1 VTIEVETE
9 GAEAFE
15 QVPERLH
22 EPNPGPLL
30 TIPEV
35 ASRLRISRNLAY
47 ELAARGELPHI
58 RLGRVIR
65 VPRDALEDW
74 IAASTV
80 PGTSAEHSV
89 PGLRRAA

>member
-1 VTIEVETE
+1 MKIELVNES
-9 GAEAFE
+9 AEALE
-15 QVPERLH
+15 EVPERLY
-22 EPNPGPLL
+22 EPNAVPLL

-65 VPRDALEDW
+65 VPRAALEDW

-80 PGTSAEHSV
+80 QGTPAEHQF
-89 PGLRRAA
+89 PGIRRAA